1 MGRIKNYKKTSCFKK
16 LSSREMQV
24 TFAIIDEMC
33 TSEISKNFG
42 IKSNTVST
50 VKKNIFIKL
59 NIKSDIG
66 LYKLALKEKILHL
79 NNETLYN

>member
-24 TFAIIDEMC
+24 TLAIIDEMC

-66 LYKLALKEKILHL
+66 LYKLAL
-79 NNETLYN
+79 NEALFN

>member
-1 MGRIKNYKKTSCFKK
+1 MFAPLGLFNNLTIRQ
-16 LSSREMQV
+16 SREMQV
-24 TFAIIDEMC
+24 TLAIIDEMC

-66 LYKLALKEKILHL
+66 LYKLAL
-79 NNETLYN
+79 NEALFN

>member
-1 MGRIKNYKKTSCFKK
+1 
-16 LSSREMQV
+16 MQV
-24 TFAIIDEMC
+24 TLAIIDEMC
-33 TSEISKNFG
+33 TSEIGKNFR

-66 LYKLALKEKILHL
+66 LYKLALKEALV
-79 NNETLYN
+79 N